1 MNVEKFTWIFSW
13 SLRKMTGYTTT
24 FGHVYALFLI
34 LLIHLHRTGSQIA
47 YQEPFY
53 KGATEAKLSDGGY
66 EGVVVAI
73 SPQVPEDEQLITR
86 ITEVFTDFSNYLYEV
101 SRKRTYLK
109 EVRILIPT
117 TWADDSSYES
127 AVSERF
133 EESDIRIDYP
143 QEEGNLPNRNLP
155 YTNNPT
161 FCGSQGFYIHLTPEY
176 LENINTALLYGSY
189 KKVLAHEWAHYRW
202 GVFDEY
208 PRPLSDDPHFY
219 QASSGSIEG
228 VRCTTTITGQQRTP
242 DGDPCI
248 IPADGIP
255 EDNCRFVDDRKSTQK
270 TASLMYKQFLDQ
282 ITEYCDDEERVSGK
296 VRVRHNAEAPNHHNI
311 QCAGRSVWQVM
322 GEHSDFSTTSTS
334 VVNRPT
340 QFVKVRQ
347 RPSRYVLVIDT
358 SASMTYRLH
367 VLRQACYIFI
377 HQVLLDGESLA
388 IVEFNDVAS
397 TRSNLTVV
405 DPSNR
410 QSLVQ
415 KLPTSALGSTTIG
428 AGVLEALNVLNR
440 TSDLDELGGR
450 LIVLTDGQ
458 ETREPHIKDI
468 INQTDSVLIHTIA
481 IGDDVAEDLETL
493 ANRAG
498 GKQFLH
504 QDASTA
510 LFDIFSQFGV
520 ESRGANS
527 EELVS
532 SYLPKIPPGTTKTIT
547 FVRDNTL
554 RGGIVIYIGVL
565 SSATNLHFGGER
577 VLDVRLMSP
586 SKVDMT
592 NSKYDSLVSMFILN
606 TISSEEGEWNLTLRN
621 LDSINLNISI
631 LVLAET
637 KERQISLPITSTG
650 LWAAADIN
658 PPQVQTAYL
667 TLGRG
672 YNPVIDPEVNAV
684 VETPMGVQRIKLFD
698 DGIGEDITKGDGV
711 YSGFFTRFT
720 APGRYN
726 VQFSVLGAGRIVKGA
741 RIGIGAA
748 VDPDKGDSEW
758 DVLYEDAG
766 DVQRTITGGSFTC
779 NNQRTCQAVNNYG
792 PYRITNLRAKNINRD
807 NRTFDLVF
815 CAPGADL
822 MDGTASRYD
831 IRFST
836 HFDSFLKQF
845 TSGEPV
851 GMVENSIRPYILQ
864 GNLNQ
869 PLEARSE
876 ENFTIV
882 LPASEDQI
890 VYFFALTA
898 VDEESL
904 ESPMSNIVSVSAKGG
919 TFPSPLP
926 PIAPTT
932 PSARVIA
939 TEQPDDSFL
948 LPIVGAALLL
958 LLLLLLILLLLL
970 LLLRQKKKEKEQ
982 DNKEFAIKQEENILG
997 SGIVNGS
1004 TIRESDDRYNAEQ
1017 GEDVTRSS
1025 ALLTNDRH
1033 SHAHLQGQGDLGNDP
1048 YHDAH
1053 TTGSGRYP
1061 PNGHPTALLAGQHS
1075 RGMDSRRAAE
1085 RFSYP
1090 NGGIDHSAHSNIRAG
1105 VDSDALRQAERATNY
1120 NFLPGNAHS
1129 FNGPQVQQAGIV
1141 NSPGGD
1147 YTFLP
1152 VDTQQADMLRQATFV
1167 QNPDDYT
1174 FLPAEATDYGALR
1187 VANIEYN
1194 AGEHNT
1200 GDEGRVKSL
1209 ANNLGSVL
1217 FQGGG
1222 NPRV

>member
-1 MNVEKFTWIFSW
+1 
-13 SLRKMTGYTTT
+13 MTRYTTT
-24 FGHVYALFLI
+24 FGHVYVLFLI
-34 LLIHLHRTGSQIA
+34 LLIHLHRTGGQIS

-86 ITEVFTDFSNYLYEV
+86 ITEVFTDFSDYLYEV
-101 SRKRTYLK
+101 SRQRTYLK

-117 TWADDSSYES
+117 TWAEDPNYES

-133 EESDIRIDYP
+133 EESDIRIDFP
-143 QEEGNLPNRNLP
+143 PEEGNLPNKNLP
-155 YTNNPT
+155 YTNKPT

-176 LENINTALLYGSY
+176 LQNKNTALLYGSY

-242 DGDPCI
+242 DGDRCE
-248 IPADGIP
+248 IPPDGIP
-255 EDNCRFVDDRKSTQK
+255 ADNCRFFDDRKSTPE

-282 ITEYCDDEERVSGK
+282 ITEYCDDDESNGGK
-296 VRVRHNAEAPNHHNI
+296 AQVRHNAEAPNHHNI

-322 GEHSDFSTTSTS
+322 KAHSDFSTPNR
-334 VVNRPT
+334 VVRNRGT
-340 QFVKVRQ
+340 NFVKVRQ

-358 SASMTYRLH
+358 SASMTYRLR

-377 HQVLLDGESLA
+377 YQVLLNGESLA
-388 IVEFNDVAS
+388 IVEFNDDAAVLQE
-397 TRSNLTVV
+397 LTVV
-405 DPSNR
+405 TDTNR
-410 QSLVQ
+410 QSMVLNLPFSAQ
-415 KLPTSALGSTTIG
+415 KSTSIG
-428 AGVLEALNVLNR
+428 AGVLEALSVLDRNNELE
-440 TSDLDELGGR
+440 SLGGR

-458 ETREPHIKDI
+458 QTRTPHIADV
-468 INQTDSVLIHTIA
+468 INQTDNVLIHTIA

-532 SYLPKIPPGTTKTIT
+532 RYLPEFAPGQTETIN

-554 RGGIVIYIGVL
+554 RGRIVIYLGVL
-565 SSATNLHFGGER
+565 SSTDNTTFGGR
-577 VLDVRLMSP
+577 DALDVHLASP
-586 SKVDMT
+586 SQVRT
-592 NSKYDSLVSMFILN
+592 PGVFNTLVSMYIISTESLEDGVWTLN
-606 TISSEEGEWNLTLRN
+606 VTNMDI
-621 LDSINLNISI
+621 INLNVSI

-637 KERQISLPITSTG
+637 EERLESLPITSTG

-667 TLGRG
+667 TLARG

-684 VETPMGVQRIKLFD
+684 VETPMGVQNIKLFD
-698 DGIGEDITKGDGV
+698 DGIGEDITKGDGI

-726 VQFSVLGAGRIVKGA
+726 VQFSVRGSGRIVKGA
-741 RIGIGAA
+741 RVGIGAA
-748 VDPDKGDSEW
+748 VDPDLGDSEW

-779 NNQRTCQAVNNYG
+779 NNQRTCRAINNYG
-792 PYRITNLRAKNINRD
+792 PYRVTNLAVRNIDRD

-815 CAPGADL
+815 FAPGADL
-822 MDGTASRYD
+822 MDGTATRYD

-836 HFDSFLKQF
+836 NFNSFLQKF
-845 TSGEPV
+845 TSGEPI

-864 GNLNQ
+864 GNLSQ
-869 PLEARSE
+869 PLKARSE
-876 ENFTIV
+876 ETFSIM
-882 LPASEDQI
+882 LPASEEQI

-898 VDEESL
+898 ADEQSL
-904 ESPMSNIVSVSAKGG
+904 ESPMSNVVSVSAKGG
-919 TFPSPLP
+919 TFPPPPP
-926 PIAPTT
+926 PIVPTT
-932 PSARVIA
+932 ASAIVQA

-997 SGIVNGS
+997 SGIVNS
-1004 TIRESDDRYNAEQ
+1004 NTIRESNDRYNTEQ

-1025 ALLTNDRH
+1025 ALLTNDGH
-1033 SHAHLQGQGDLGNDP
+1033 SHAHHQGQGDLG
-1048 YHDAH
+1048 
-1053 TTGSGRYP
+1053 
-1061 PNGHPTALLAGQHS
+1061 
-1075 RGMDSRRAAE
+1075 
-1085 RFSYP
+1085 
-1090 NGGIDHSAHSNIRAG
+1090 I
-1105 VDSDALRQAERATNY
+1105 
-1120 NFLPGNAHS
+1120 
-1129 FNGPQVQQAGIV
+1129 
-1141 NSPGGD
+1141 
-1147 YTFLP
+1147 
-1152 VDTQQADMLRQATFV
+1152 
-1167 QNPDDYT
+1167 
-1174 FLPAEATDYGALR
+1174 
-1187 VANIEYN
+1187 
-1194 AGEHNT
+1194 
-1200 GDEGRVKSL
+1200 
-1209 ANNLGSVL
+1209 
-1217 FQGGG
+1217 
-1222 NPRV
+1222 